1 MATIV
6 WDAAG
11 ERVHRPRRRPVRCA
25 GVPAPITRQ
34 RRRAEARA
42 AARCRSRSRRLA
54 AGVGVGVAVAGAL
67 ALGLVP
73 GSDTPAPAE
82 PATPVQPVSASSGST
97 GADPEVGGTYRAI
110 DRALAGSGDV
120 TGLVAGLEGAADE

>member
-6 WDAAG
+6 WDG
-11 ERVHRPRRRPVRCA
+11 RIDRVHRPRRPARCTGAPAPASRLRPA
-25 GVPAPITRQ
+25 GV
-34 RRRAEARA
+34 RA
-42 AARCRSRSRRLA
+42 AARCRARSRRLA

-73 GSDTPAPAE
+73 GGDGPPPAG
-82 PATPVQPVSASSGST
+82 PVGPVRPVSASSPGT

-110 DRALAGSGDV
+110 ERALGGSGDV
-120 TGLVAGLEGAADE
+120 RGLVAGLEGAAGE